1 MSNLLLSVFVC
12 LRAVL
17 KEQGDVALENLA
29 LRQQLA
35 VLKRSQTRLKIKQQ
49 DRVFWSWLSRT
60 WSGWRATLIIVK
72 PATVIGWHRRGFKLY
87 WTKLS
92 QRRVGGRPAVWPEV
106 RRLIRQMATVNPLWG
121 STLEFMANYSSW
133 GSTSRNGVC
142 RDCCRGVI
150 GHDHKRGARFSR
162 ITSMK

>member
-17 KEQGDVALENLA
+17 KEQRGVALENLA

-72 PATVIGWHRRGFKLY
+72 PATVIGWDPRGFKLY
-87 WTKLS
+87 WRKLS
-92 QRRVGGRPAVWPEV
+92 QRGVGGGQEV
-106 RRLIRQMATVNPLWG
+106 PL
-121 STLEFMANYSSW
+121 
-133 GSTSRNGVC
+133 
-142 RDCCRGVI
+142 
-150 GHDHKRGARFSR
+150 
-162 ITSMK
+162 

>member
-1 MSNLLLSVFVC
+1 MSNLFLSVYVC

-17 KEQGDVALENLA
+17 KERRDLSLENLA
-29 LRQQLA
+29 LRQQLV

-49 DRVFWSWLSRT
+49 DRLFWIWLSRN

-92 QRRVGGRPAVWPEV
+92 QQRRCGCDEARP
-106 RRLIRQMATVNPLWG
+106 G
-121 STLEFMANYSSW
+121 ST
-133 GSTSRNGVC
+133 R
-142 RDCCRGVI
+142 
-150 GHDHKRGARFSR
+150 
-162 ITSMK
+162 